1 MGLSEQEQ
9 KVLEELERQLTGN
22 KPSKAK
28 AEEVALAPVKYARL
42 LVLGSVLIVV
52 GLSLMIFATSLQL
65 TWFGVAAFVTMLT
78 GLYLVS
84 QNWSSKAIRATK
96 AASEKP
102 KPGNKSSGS
111 FFQDRWDQR
120 NEGK

>member
-1 MGLSEQEQ
+1 VGLSEQEQ

-28 AEEVALAPVKYARL
+28 AEEVPVAPVKYARL
-42 LVLGSVLIVV
+42 LVLVSVLIVV

-65 TWFGVAAFVTMLT
+65 IWFGVAAFVTMLT

-102 KPGNKSSGS
+102 NPGNKSSGS

>member
-22 KPSKAK
+22 KPTKAK
-28 AEEVALAPVKYARL
+28 AEEVAVTPIKYARL
-42 LVLGSVLIVV
+42 LVLGSVLIIV

-65 TWFGVAAFVTMLT
+65 IWFGVAAFVTMLT

-84 QNWSSKAIRATK
+84 QNWSSKAIRAAK
-96 AASEKP
+96 AASNSQKR
-102 KPGNKSSGS
+102 GNKSSGT

-120 NEGK
+120 NDGR

>member
-9 KVLEELERQLTGN
+9 KVLEELERQLTG
-22 KPSKAK
+22 SKEPK
-28 AEEVALAPVKYARL
+28 VKVAATSETPTKYAKL
-42 LVLGSVLIVV
+42 LVLGSTLVII
-52 GLSLMIFATSLQL
+52 GLGLMIFATSVHLV
-65 TWFGVAAFVTMLT
+65 WFGVIAFMTMLF

-84 QNWSSKAIRATK
+84 QNWSSRAIRAAK
-96 AASEKP
+96 AASDKSKRTNKP
-102 KPGNKSSGS
+102 SGS

>member
-22 KPSKAK
+22 KSPKAK
-28 AEEVALAPVKYARL
+28 TEPEVVEPIKYARL

-65 TWFGVAAFVTMLT
+65 IWFGVAAFVTMLT

-84 QNWSSKAIRATK
+84 QNWSSKAIRAAK
-96 AASEKP
+96 AASNSQKR
-102 KPGNKSSGS
+102 GNRSSGT

-120 NEGK
+120 NDGR

>member
-22 KPSKAK
+22 KSAKAK
-28 AEEVALAPVKYARL
+28 IEPEVVEPVKYARL

-65 TWFGVAAFVTMLT
+65 IWFGVAAFVTMLT

-84 QNWSSKAIRATK
+84 QNWSSKAIRAAK
-96 AASEKP
+96 SASNSQKRR
-102 KPGNKSSGS
+102 NKSSGT

-120 NEGK
+120 NDGR

>member
-22 KPSKAK
+22 KPTKAK
-28 AEEVALAPVKYARL
+28 AEEVPVAPVKYARL
-42 LVLGSVLIVV
+42 LVLGSVLIVL

-65 TWFGVAAFVTMLT
+65 IWFGVAAFVTMLT

>member
-22 KPSKAK
+22 KPTKAK
-28 AEEVALAPVKYARL
+28 AEEVAVAPVKYARL

-65 TWFGVAAFVTMLT
+65 IWFGVAAFVTMLT
-78 GLYLVS
+78 GLYIVS

-96 AASEKP
+96 AASEKQ

>member
-1 MGLSEQEQ
+1 VGLSEQEQ

-28 AEEVALAPVKYARL
+28 AEEVAVAPVKYARL

-65 TWFGVAAFVTMLT
+65 IWFGVAAFVTMLT

-96 AASEKP
+96 AASEKQ
-102 KPGNKSSGS
+102 KPENKSSGS

>member
-22 KPSKAK
+22 KSPKAK
-28 AEEVALAPVKYARL
+28 TEPEAVEPVKYARL

-65 TWFGVAAFVTMLT
+65 IWFGVAAFVTMLT

-84 QNWSSKAIRATK
+84 QNWSAKAIRAAKSAGET
-96 AASEKP
+96 P
-102 KPGNKSSGS
+102 KRGNKPSGS

-120 NEGK
+120 NDGR